1 MKKWGAGRSGR
12 KFDLLL
18 NLGVALTVIV
28 AIDAAACE
36 GPIGR
41 LVAAEGLVEV
51 KGESAATWVA
61 VKSGHLLCRSD
72 RVAVRGDGRVAIVLD
87 NEVMI
92 RLDRNTTLTLTE
104 VAADRDSQ
112 VGLVQGIVHVV
123 SRFRKRFGISTPFV
137 NAMVD
142 GTEFTV
148 ASDTAKARVTVDEG
162 RVRTLND
169 HGEKL
174 VVAGEAAEAEA
185 GMAPHGIVVRRLDA
199 IAWAI
204 HYPMVVWG
212 DDAELSRLDEPL
224 AATVRRVRALAVLAR
239 YGEALSLAD
248 AQQGRSDALAA
259 LRANLLLALGRS
271 DEANEAGGT
280 LVRAA
285 DAAALQ
291 AIVAMARNQTELA
304 LATAQRAVAADANS
318 VAARMALSYALQG
331 QRQLNQALAE
341 AVHATELAPANPVAW
356 ARRAELELSMARLA
370 AGRDSAGRA
379 LQLAPDMPR
388 ARAMLGIAQLLDRDA
403 SAALATLEAAVAT
416 DPADPLAHFGLGLVH
431 VKQNDIER
439 GRREI
444 EIAVLL
450 DPTNAEL
457 RSYLGRAYL
466 EESRSSPAAAEFAV
480 ARRLDPA
487 SPTPWYFD
495 AFRKLR
501 DGDPLGAIV
510 DGEEA
515 IARNDNRAVL
525 RPSELIDQDR
535 AARSA
540 SIGAAYSEVGFK
552 ERMFSSAARALD
564 DDPASPAAHRLLA
577 DAYAEEGRNETAR
590 MSELLQAQLH
600 QPLGQWPVPAQY
612 GVSQAPVLGGP
623 RAVSPDDLSA
633 FFDTRP
639 ERLAASG
646 VAGDHGVRGNSLTV
660 ARTWDTMQVGFAS
673 FNYHSDGFRDNTD
686 VALSAARL
694 DILAATEGGGMVY
707 AQYSRTRSETGDLA
721 QRLFLETDPNLRR
734 WLDIDVAR
742 VAFRQPLSAT
752 DEVLV
757 ETSYVDRIDRKR
769 SVTTITIPP
778 LVLDS
783 DYRKSSRGRQLS
795 LQYSGRFDANQLV
808 TGVAANQT
816 SQPDNVVATV
826 SDPSGPGVPIVVS
839 IPRSGSHNLAYAYLR
854 LPITESWVAYGG
866 LAYHR
871 FQADGISSVN
881 RVLGKV
887 GLSFAS
893 SNGTVVRFASMQ
905 NVRGFISE
913 EEGLEPTMFGGFNQ
927 VFDDFNG
934 SLMTRTALRI
944 EQHFGGV
951 GHVGAELSQ
960 RRLSVPA
967 NGCLPSEACRT
978 IWSDPTRQLF
988 ASTMLGQKAGI
999 SAAWQN
1005 ESLYRNTAAIPNT
1018 AYRSVVDSIPS
1029 RTRTESLPL
1038 RLWFSPGA
1046 GFHGEFEVVRVRQ
1059 EAVLNADEQK
1069 SSFRVANLR
1078 FKWRPVASP
1087 AYVLELAGFNLS
1099 DRRFRFQDT
1108 DFNDLPRTPMYYPA
1122 RTVVVRLDVRF

>member
-1 MKKWGAGRSGR
+1 MGRLGS
-12 KFDLLL
+12 KFDLLV
-18 NLGVALTVIV
+18 NLGIALMAIV
-28 AIDAAACE
+28 AIDVAACE
-36 GPIGR
+36 APIGR

-51 KGESAATWVA
+51 KEEAAATWVA
-61 VKSGHLLCRSD
+61 VKSGHPLCRSD
-72 RVAVRGDGRVAIVLD
+72 RVAVRAEGRAAVVLD

-92 RLDRNTTLTLTE
+92 RLDRNTTLTLAE
-104 VAADRDSQ
+104 VAADRDSH
-112 VGLVQGIVHVV
+112 VGLLQGIVHVV

-169 HGEKL
+169 RGEQL

-185 GMAPHGIVVRRLDA
+185 GMAPHGIVVHPLDA

-204 HYPMVVWG
+204 HYPLVVWV

-224 AATVRRVRALAVLAR
+224 VATIRRVRALATLAR

-248 AQQGRSDALAA
+248 AQQGRSEALAA

-280 LVRAA
+280 LVSAA
-285 DAAALQ
+285 DADALQ
-291 AIVAMARNQTELA
+291 AIVAVARNQTEPA
-304 LATAQRAVAADANS
+304 LAAAQRAVAADAHS
-318 VAARMALSYALQG
+318 AAARMALSYALQG
-331 QRQLNQALAE
+331 QRQLNQALLE
-341 AVHATELAPANPVAW
+341 AVRATELAPANPVAW

-403 SAALATLEAAVAT
+403 TGALATLEAAVAA

-552 ERMFSSAARALD
+552 ERIFSSAAKALD

-646 VAGDHGVRGNSLTV
+646 VVGDHGVRGNSLTA

-673 FNYHSDGFRDNTD
+673 FNYHSNGFRANTD

-694 DILAATEGGGMVY
+694 DIQAATEGDGMVY
-707 AQYSRTRSETGDLA
+707 AQYARTRSDTGDLA
-721 QRLFLETDPNLRR
+721 QRLFSETDPNLRR

-742 VAFRQPLSAT
+742 VAFRRPLSAT
-752 DEVLV
+752 DELLAEASV
-757 ETSYVDRIDRKR
+757 VDRVGTTR
-769 SVTTITIPP
+769 SKTLIPSI
-778 LVLDS
+778 VIEADQ
-783 DYRKSSRGRQLS
+783 RRSSHGKQMS
-795 LQYSGRFDANQLV
+795 LQYLGRLDTSQIVAGASTYQVSYSDHTLV
-808 TGVAANQT
+808 TDT
-816 SQPDNVVATV
+816 R
-826 SDPSGPGVPIVVS
+826 PSGSRVS
-839 IPRSGSHNLAYAYLR
+839 TQDLPQSGTHNVAYAYLR
-854 LPITESWVAYGG
+854 SPKGDSWLAHGG
-866 LAYHR
+866 IAYHHFR
-871 FQADGISSVN
+871 ADDAASLN
-881 RVLGKV
+881 RLLGKA
-887 GLSFAS
+887 GLGFRSAT
-893 SNGTVVRFASMQ
+893 GTEVRLAAMQ
-905 NVRGFISE
+905 NVKGFIGE
-913 EEGLEPTMFGGFNQ
+913 EQQLEPTLFDGFSQ

-934 SLMTRTALRI
+934 SLSTRTALRI
-944 EQHFGGV
+944 EQRFGIGGQIGV
-951 GHVGAELSQ
+951 ELSQ
-960 RRLSVPA
+960 RHLQIPAKGCVPVRT
-967 NGCLPSEACRT
+967 CRT
-978 IWSDPTRQLF
+978 NWSNPMRHAF
-988 ASTMLGQKAGI
+988 ASAMLGSIAGV
-999 SAAWQN
+999 SVAWQY
-1005 ESLYRNTAAIPNT
+1005 ESLYRNTVADSNVRNAIL
-1018 AYRSVVDSIPS
+1018 S
-1029 RTRTESLPL
+1029 RLRTERLPL
-1038 RLWFSPGA
+1038 RLWFMPGA
-1046 GFHGEFEVVRVRQ
+1046 SFRSEFEVVRVRQ
-1059 EAVLNADEQK
+1059 EATQNAAERH
-1069 SSFRVANLR
+1069 SSFWVGNLHLKR
-1078 FKWRPVASP
+1078 RLLEFP
-1087 AYVLELAGFNLS
+1087 ACTLDLAAYNLT
-1099 DRRFRFQDT
+1099 DRRFRYQDT
-1108 DFNDLPRTPMYYPA
+1108 DFNDQPQTPMYYPV